1 LSPAGLG
8 HSPGLHKNYKIL
20 GIRSYVGSGTPSFLY
35 VKFTTDHTLI
45 SRGALY
51 NNHLPHIDNN
61 ISVSAAHRSSS
72 PSKLCPLTAHSI
84 IHKKQFVSLWS
95 LLTPYFWQRKKEVQ
109 QELQKQPCPILVEF
123 FLPPE
128 SSAKNVSKI
137 PKSLE
142 GWTEQP
148 NHPNQVIGPIP
159 LASSWAIIITSPP

>member
-61 ISVSAAHRSSS
+61 ICS
-72 PSKLCPLTAHSI
+72 PQKLEPFQALPSDSPFNNPQETICKSLV
-84 IHKKQFVSLWS
+84 FVDI
-95 LLTPYFWQRKKEVQ
+95 WQRKKELQ

-159 LASSWAIIITSPP
+159 LASSWAKIINSPP